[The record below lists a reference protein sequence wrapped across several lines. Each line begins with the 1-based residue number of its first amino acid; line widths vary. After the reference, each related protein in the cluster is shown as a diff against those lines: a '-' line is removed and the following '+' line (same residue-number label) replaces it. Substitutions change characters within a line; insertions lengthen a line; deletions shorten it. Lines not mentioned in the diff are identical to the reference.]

1 MKKNLF
7 EKIYGTLEN
16 IYYSGYFAT
25 IKRYGYVDP
34 KKDLLYD
41 PYDGFLNDLDEEDD
55 DAPCTEPKE
64 EPHIATKRVYRTDT
78 GEKVKDEPS
87 DYHKTEYGCATM
99 GLGSLIP
106 GTVSKVDDL
115 ERHLVSLHDEILS
128 KIEGIEDD
136 TTKILVNMGFQT
148 NMLSGK
154 RPTDCRV
161 ENIDPIN
168 LFSDELAKDMRDL
181 YATLVKGRGRVSTS
195 SPELHYN
202 RIDMTFDQIDQV
214 LSKGIFIINLY
225 LDGYLIPSEEYTKRL
240 ETIKMLRNDAQKEES
255 ESEVYD
261 DAEYLHKPLDSE

>member
-16 IYYSGYFAT
+16 IYYLGYFTT
-25 IKRYGYVDP
+25 IKRHGYVDP
-34 KKDLLYD
+34 REDLPYD
-41 PYDGFLNDLDEEDD
+41 PYEDLLNDLEEDCD
-55 DAPCTEPKE
+55 DEPRTESKKE
-64 EPHIATKRVYRTDT
+64 LHIEANRVYKTNT
-78 GEKVKDEPS
+78 GEGVKTEPS

-115 ERHLVSLHDEILS
+115 ERYLVSLHDEILS

-181 YATLVKGRGRVSTS
+181 YATLVKGRGHVYTS

-255 ESEVYD
+255 ESEEYD
-261 DAEYLHKPLDSE
+261 DAYYLHKPLDSE

>member
-64 EPHIATKRVYRTDT
+64 EPHIATERVYRTDT
-78 GEKVKDEPS
+78 DEKVKDEPS

-106 GTVSKVDDL
+106 GTVSKVNDL

-136 TTKILVNMGFQT
+136 TTKILVNMGFQI

-154 RPTDCRV
+154 RPTDYAV
-161 ENIDPIN
+161 KNIDPIN
-168 LFSDELAKDMRDL
+168 LFSDELAGDMREL
-181 YATLVKGRGRVSTS
+181 YATLVNGDGRVVTQS
-195 SPELHYN
+195 EVNYN
-202 RIDMTFDQIDQV
+202 RINMTLDQISQV
-214 LSKGIFIINLY
+214 LSKGIFIVNLY
-225 LDGYLIPSEEYTKRL
+225 LDGHLVPSEEYAKRL